1 MHSRE
6 GWSCTV
12 RYLLRE
18 YSHATRLLPYSVCS
32 LNTGSAQLFG
42 SHLSDGLAQAPAEC
56 PSGQSELDCGSTYAI
71 AEAGTKAAAPFHVRS
86 LHAARKGRRARA
98 AAVRCG
104 ALRRGTA
111 LAHNGGLASR
121 CARARLD
128 RLCLVRVPGTPVAC
142 STVHIQLA
150 GDSADTDAAAAGV
163 RRRLT
168 RRRWPHA
175 FSGTALHRVEFELIL
190 S

>member
-1 MHSRE
+1 M
-6 GWSCTV
+6 CTAGRDGRV
-12 RYLLRE
+12 RCATVG
-18 YSHATRLLPYSVCS
+18 SHATRLVPNSVCS
-32 LNTGSAQLFG
+32 LKHRQCPFRT
-42 SHLSDGLAQAPAEC
+42 APFRWPCASSSRC
-56 PSGQSELDCGSTYAI
+56 PVAQSELNCGSTYAI
-71 AEAGTKAAAPFHVRS
+71 AEAVTKVAALFHVRS
-86 LHAARKGRRARA
+86 FHAARKGRRARA
-98 AAVRCG
+98 TAVLCG

-111 LAHNGGLASR
+111 AHNGVLASR
-121 CARARLD
+121 CARARSD

-163 RRRLT
+163 RHRLT

>member
-1 MHSRE
+1 MRLDYSPIVCAALRQAVP
-6 GWSCTV
+6 SCSDRTFPMA
-12 RYLLRE
+12 LRK
-18 YSHATRLLPYSVCS
+18 LQP
-32 LNTGSAQLFG
+32 N
-42 SHLSDGLAQAPAEC
+42 APA
-56 PSGQSELDCGSTYAI
+56 GQSELDCGSAYAI
-71 AEAGTKAAAPFHVRS
+71 AEAVTKVAALFHVRS
-86 LHAARKGRRARA
+86 FHAARKGRRARA